1 MDNVVKFVSYFQ
13 IKIASEDK
21 SVNLSNSRDWTIL
34 KMFVRFVAIIIF
46 YKLVTF
52 FGRLC
57 LFEK

>member
-1 MDNVVKFVSYFQ
+1 MDNVVRFVSYFQ

-21 SVNLSNSRDWTIL
+21 SVNLINSRDWTIL
-34 KMFVRFVAIIIF
+34 KILVKFVAIIFF
-46 YKLVTF
+46 YKLVTI

>member
-21 SVNLSNSRDWTIL
+21 SVNLGNSRDRTIL
-34 KMFVRFVAIIIF
+34 KMLVRFVAIIIF
-46 YKLVTF
+46 YKLVTI

-57 LFEK
+57 LF